1 MGKAG
6 RSARRAEEALRKLEK
21 LIEKERGMQTV
32 RCDVLLRDEFKGL
45 RVKQLAERFP
55 SLSVLFPMDPNG
67 WTTNVELRLRGQNVL
82 LVARGTTDTARFV
95 SRREF
100 FLMAAEVL
108 SSHGFQLRD
117 LGEDIL
123 ILRRKVAGNERI
135 GRLVSALKEQLGGLL
150 VRAERLERTREKK
163 KVTQLV
169 NALRVLDGS
178 RLGAARTSSLV
189 FKMLLSSVYPELAA
203 YLLFVVEPKYERA
216 MCDAVLK
223 AMGLDER
230 NASRALHDAWTFGM
244 IKVNGDSVSL
254 TPLGRSFRD
263 LLHRIAESGCRIP
276 ESKAQTWKYRIHNLM
291 NYVVLKFPR
300 KLSKI
305 SQRMRENPQALE
317 KVSRIVAEN
326 LTFIDVLSCFYVFLG
341 LKTPEWLRAETLEKL
356 VGLGMLSKYGKL
368 RPFGKALAMCFLDYL
383 KDTGI
388 VDEDDMPTLA
398 EWTIML
404 ELGSNT
410 P

>member
-1 MGKAG
+1 MRKAG
-6 RSARRAEEALRKLEK
+6 KSARRAEDALRELEK
-21 LIEKERGMQTV
+21 LIETERGMQTV

-45 RVKQLAERFP
+45 RVKQLAERSP
-55 SLSVLFPMDPNG
+55 SLSVLFPMDPNR
-67 WTTNVELRLRGQNVL
+67 WTSDVELRLRGQNVL
-82 LVARGTTDTARFV
+82 LVARETTDTARFV

-108 SSHGFQLRD
+108 SSHGFQLSRLD
-117 LGEDIL
+117 EDVL
-123 ILRRKVAGNERI
+123 VLRRKVAGNERI

-150 VRAERLERTREKK
+150 VRVERLEKTREKK
-163 KVTQLV
+163 VPKLVT
-169 NALRVLDGS
+169 ALKTLDGD
-178 RLGAARTSSLV
+178 RLGAVRTSSLV

-216 MCDAVLK
+216 MCDAVLR

-230 NASRALHDAWTFGM
+230 NASRVLHDAWTFGM
-244 IKVNGDSVSL
+244 IRVNGDSVSL
-254 TPLGRSFRD
+254 TQLGRFLRD

-276 ESKAQTWKYRIHNLM
+276 ESRAQTWKYRIHNVM

-326 LTFIDVLSCFYVFLG
+326 LTFIDVLACFYVFLG

-388 VDEDDMPTLA
+388 
-398 EWTIML
+398 
-404 ELGSNT
+404 
-410 P
+410 